1 MLIQRCHLQT
11 LVNIGNDT
19 SGKATW
25 VRAQIMHPDK
35 NGEVKKYPWKETR
48 GQEGISLEL
57 KRMGRELYPHLL
69 LEAKVGVLEE
79 IAGSTVKKTK
89 GRATVKFNLGS
100 PQGFLH
106 ALNVT
111 VGHPEPSKKFLD
123 KGTIRFTFISQTGT
137 TTERCNVVEPEH
149 SDETDDTQSHA
160 VHVKVGE
167 CRLGSSLSRQQVSP
181 EAS

>member
-1 MLIQRCHLQT
+1 MGGALS
-11 LVNIGNDT
+11 T
-19 SGKATW
+19 SPS
-25 VRAQIMHPDK
+25 Q
-35 NGEVKKYPWKETR
+35 
-48 GQEGISLEL
+48 
-57 KRMGRELYPHLL
+57 
-69 LEAKVGVLEE
+69 AKVDVLEE

-89 GRATVKFNLGS
+89 GRATVKFNLDS

-137 TTERCNVVEPEH
+137 TTERCDVVEPEH

-160 VHVKVGE
+160 VHAKVGE
-167 CRLGSSLSRQQVSP
+167 SRLGSSLSRQQVSP

>member
-1 MLIQRCHLQT
+1 MGGALS
-11 LVNIGNDT
+11 T
-19 SGKATW
+19 SPS
-25 VRAQIMHPDK
+25 Q
-35 NGEVKKYPWKETR
+35 
-48 GQEGISLEL
+48 
-57 KRMGRELYPHLL
+57 
-69 LEAKVGVLEE
+69 AKVDVLEE

-89 GRATVKFNLGS
+89 GRATVKFNLDS

-123 KGTIRFTFISQTGT
+123 KGTIRFTQTGT
-137 TTERCNVVEPEH
+137 TTERCDVVEPEH

-160 VHVKVGE
+160 VHAKVGE
-167 CRLGSSLSRQQVSP
+167 SRLGSSLSRQQVSP